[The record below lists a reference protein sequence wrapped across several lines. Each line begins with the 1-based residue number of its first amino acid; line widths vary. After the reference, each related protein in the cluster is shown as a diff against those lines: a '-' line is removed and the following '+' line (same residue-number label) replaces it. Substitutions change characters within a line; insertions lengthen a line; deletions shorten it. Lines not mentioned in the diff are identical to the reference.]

1 MSEEP
6 DQIFPDV
13 DCAKNG
19 YLADKMNKALR
30 TLTTRKG
37 LIGDYNYAF
46 LFTPNLPFM
55 KSQRR
60 GTPFFGLEDQMP
72 MVLGLIL
79 GLQHALAMLAG
90 IITPPILMS
99 GSSGAELPDNTAQYL
114 VSTSLIVSGLLSA
127 IQMTRFHIYKTPYYL
142 GTGLISV
149 VGTSFATI
157 PVAMGAFAQ
166 MYETGYCPV
175 DELGNHLPC
184 PHGYGALLA
193 TSCLCALLE
202 IGLSFT
208 STRYLKRL
216 FPPLVTGPTV
226 LLIGV
231 KLIESGL
238 KNWAGGSG
246 SCASRPTEGPF
257 MLCPSNDAPHALP
270 WGSGEFI
277 GLGFLVF
284 VTIILCER
292 FGSPIMKSCAVVLG
306 LLVGCIVAAATGYF
320 DRAGMD
326 SAPSVSFIWVHTF
339 RLEIYPPIILPL
351 LAVYTVLMMEAIGD
365 ITATCDVSRLDV
377 EGPVFDTRIQ
387 GGVLAD
393 GLNGLIAGLCT
404 ITPMSVFA
412 QNNGVI
418 SLTRCANRK
427 AGYCCCFFLVLMGIF
442 SKFAAALVAIPSAVL
457 GGMTTFLFASVTVS
471 GMRIISTVKFTRR
484 NRFILSAALALGV
497 GATLV
502 PEWFSFVFTYRGN
515 NKAKKGLI
523 DAVELVMATGF
534 VIAGFIALILNLALK
549 EEEDE
554 VDGKII
560 ELPSSTSRSR
570 RWKEVEAEGGK
581 EVESSNHIS
590 HKLKDVEEGPVAK
603 ND

>member
-1 MSEEP
+1 
-6 DQIFPDV
+6 
-13 DCAKNG
+13 
-19 YLADKMNKALR
+19 
-30 TLTTRKG
+30 
-37 LIGDYNYAF
+37 
-46 LFTPNLPFM
+46 
-55 KSQRR
+55 
-60 GTPFFGLEDQMP
+60 
-72 MVLGLIL
+72 
-79 GLQHALAMLAG
+79 
-90 IITPPILMS
+90 
-99 GSSGAELPDNTAQYL
+99 
-114 VSTSLIVSGLLSA
+114 
-127 IQMTRFHIYKTPYYL
+127 
-142 GTGLISV
+142 
-149 VGTSFATI
+149 
-157 PVAMGAFAQ
+157 
-166 MYETGYCPV
+166 
-175 DELGNHLPC
+175 
-184 PHGYGALLA
+184 
-193 TSCLCALLE
+193 
-202 IGLSFT
+202 
-208 STRYLKRL
+208 
-216 FPPLVTGPTV
+216 
-226 LLIGV
+226 
-231 KLIESGL
+231 
-238 KNWAGGSG
+238 
-246 SCASRPTEGPF
+246 
-257 MLCPSNDAPHALP
+257 
-270 WGSGEFI
+270 
-277 GLGFLVF
+277 
-284 VTIILCER
+284 
-292 FGSPIMKSCAVVLG
+292 
-306 LLVGCIVAAATGYF
+306 
-320 DRAGMD
+320 
-326 SAPSVSFIWVHTF
+326 
-339 RLEIYPPIILPL
+339 
-351 LAVYTVLMMEAIGD
+351 MMEAIGD

-523 DAVELVMATGF
+523 DAVELVMVTGF

-549 EEEDE
+549 EEEDG
-554 VDGKII
+554 VDGEII

-570 RWKEVEAEGGK
+570 RGKEVEEEGGN
-581 EVESSNHIS
+581 EVESSNHFS